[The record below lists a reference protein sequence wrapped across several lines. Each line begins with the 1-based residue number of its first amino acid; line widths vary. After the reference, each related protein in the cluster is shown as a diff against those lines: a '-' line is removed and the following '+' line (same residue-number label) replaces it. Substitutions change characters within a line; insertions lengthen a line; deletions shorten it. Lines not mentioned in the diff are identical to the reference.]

1 MFHCTLLDPQ
11 LSPHFSTSFLPLAL
25 GASPSTGTLQSGLC
39 FGRLAEQ
46 SPLTSGVI
54 LKAASAVRS
63 SKVEVGHSDLL
74 EVDVNWKGTRDNE
87 GSVCSVEDSQKK
99 RTTVMRKNPLS
110 LRRAGLG
117 QARPPN
123 LVPNCGVQGEP
134 RTSRCDEHCYI
145 RLVRRA
151 ACHDRRH
158 LRHRESAFLGPF
170 CHLRDF
176 FSLCTQ
182 SPVSRCTSR
191 SIAMR
196 EKLNLHMCSTYKADE
211 MRPPWNFL
219 LLWCHSR
226 TQCSM
231 FLGSISIHLPVHQ

>member
-1 MFHCTLLDPQ
+1 MIRQNTSPPTREDPQ
-11 LSPHFSTSFLPLAL
+11 TAGPRLFGTPSRRAPAL
-25 GASPSTGTLQSGLC
+25 
-39 FGRLAEQ
+39 
-46 SPLTSGVI
+46 V
-54 LKAASAVRS
+54 
-63 SKVEVGHSDLL
+63 
-74 EVDVNWKGTRDNE
+74 
-87 GSVCSVEDSQKK
+87 
-99 RTTVMRKNPLS
+99 
-110 LRRAGLG
+110 RRAGLG

-134 RTSRCDEHCYI
+134 RTRRCDEHCYI

-196 EKLNLHMCSTYKADE
+196 EKLNLHLCSTYKADE

-231 FLGSISIHLPVHQ
+231 FLGSISIHLPVHQCERRPRCVAVTLETSC